1 MNQIMKPN
9 KSSPAYLKQK
19 ASGGLFVGF
28 LYVLVFMSIL
38 TLGIW
43 QNLESKS
50 YKESLDSINERLIVI
65 EEQINIADEI
75 NNDSLTDI
83 SASIQFLDK
92 EVRKLWDLSNK
103 RNKVNI
109 NDLTKTTKI
118 IQESVNAIDLSL
130 QESSKSIKANELNIS
145 KNLEELLKML
155 DINSEFRDI
164 KIAVK
169 ALETQIILMD
179 DSVRAL
185 NNYKIQLNQTI
196 SEMQT
201 EIYSCSTGGMVN
213 SRAKIDNSFK

>member
-109 NDLTKTTKI
+109 IKLTETTNKI
-118 IQESVNAIDLSL
+118 NGSIKNIEISIKEASKKIETNKEDIVSTSKDLSDL
-130 QESSKSIKANELNIS
+130 LNTNLKIS
-145 KNLEELLKML
+145 DLE
-155 DINSEFRDI
+155 
-164 KIAVK
+164 IALR
-169 ALETQIILMD
+169 ALETQMILMD

-185 NNYKIQLNQTI
+185 NSYKTQLNQTI
-196 SEMQT
+196 SEIQT
-201 EIYSCSTGGMVN
+201 QIYSASQEVLEIEN
-213 SRAKIDNSFK
+213 QD

>member
-1 MNQIMKPN
+1 
-9 KSSPAYLKQK
+9 
-19 ASGGLFVGF
+19 
-28 LYVLVFMSIL
+28 MSIL

-201 EIYSCSTGGMVN
+201 EIYSSAQEVGELE
-213 SRAKIDNSFK
+213 SQD

>member
-201 EIYSCSTGGMVN
+201 EIYSSAQEVGELE
-213 SRAKIDNSFK
+213 SQD